1 MISLEY
7 SEKGTPII
15 DLEDFGR
22 LTFSSLTAHP
32 SKGYRFI
39 CYNRSYSE
47 KIRIKKKVN
56 GETVEKFMNTNQRE
70 SCTFDMYFE
79 RKVGQQGQTKGI
91 PQGSIPQR
99 LGDWLRK
106 TFKDF
111 ITEDKYFPYN
121 RIKDFQKYLAKQ
133 SIDEI
138 LSKPQRKRKK
148 NVKKRNGKTRNG
160 K

>member
-7 SEKGTPII
+7 SKMGTPII
-15 DLEDFGR
+15 DLEEFGR
-22 LTFSSLTAHP
+22 LTFSALTAHP

-39 CYNRSYSE
+39 CYNRS
-47 KIRIKKKVN
+47 
-56 GETVEKFMNTNQRE
+56 ETVEKRE

-91 PQGSIPQR
+91 PKGSIPQR

-133 SIDEI
+133 SIDKI
-138 LSKPQRKRKK
+138 LAKPQRKRKK
-148 NVKKRNGKTRNG
+148 NVEK
-160 K
+160 

>member
-7 SEKGTPII
+7 SERGTPII

-22 LTFSSLTAHP
+22 LTFSSLTSHP
-32 SKGYRFI
+32 IKGYRFI
-39 CYNRSYSE
+39 CYNRTKSIE
-47 KIRIKKKVN
+47 
-56 GETVEKFMNTNQRE
+56 QRE
-70 SCTFDMYFE
+70 SYTFDMWFE

-91 PQGSIPQR
+91 PYGTIPQR

-106 TFKDF
+106 TFKNF

-133 SIDEI
+133 SIDKI
-138 LSKPQRKRKK
+138 LAKPQRKRKK
-148 NVKKRNGKTRNG
+148 NVEK
-160 K
+160 